1 MADRPRLRLWPIVRL
16 PYRAGRAMLSLAI
29 DRLVGVETTLLVNE
43 LTIRPGRPPLY
54 EHIPVGWLTMWR
66 VLRHLDIGAD
76 DVLYDVGAGS
86 GRALLVAS
94 RFPFRRLVGI
104 ELSSE
109 LHAVAQANL
118 SRCRRPPTMPVR
130 IICGDALVE
139 PLPEDATIVF
149 FYNPFDGEV
158 FDRFI
163 RHMLD
168 AIERYPRPL
177 RFVYLNPQ
185 AHDRLVATG
194 RFRLVDRLRGMRP
207 THAWSQLLATHIY
220 EVQPA

>member
-1 MADRPRLRLWPIVRL
+1 
-16 PYRAGRAMLSLAI
+16 MLSLAI
-29 DRLVGVETTLLVNE
+29 DRMVGVETTLLVNE

-66 VLRHLDIGAD
+66 LLRRLDINDD
-76 DVLYDVGAGS
+76 DVFYDVGAGS

-94 RFPFRRLVGI
+94 RFPFRRLIGI
-104 ELSSE
+104 ELSAG

-118 SRCRRPPTMPVR
+118 SRCRRPPTMPVK

-139 PLPEDATIVF
+139 SFPEDATVVF
-149 FYNPFDGEV
+149 FYNSFGGEAL
-158 FDRFI
+158 DRFI
-163 RHMLD
+163 GHMVAAIDRH
-168 AIERYPRPL
+168 PRPL

-185 AHDRLVATG
+185 AHDRLLATG

-207 THAWSQLLATHIY
+207 THAWSQLLATHVY
-220 EVQPA
+220 EVRAA